1 MENINIDKITESI
14 ISYLEF
20 VKKFKNDKSDDFI
33 INGSDKNTSNSKFSY
48 IFRDFNNEGYI
59 IDKKYFDI
67 FRSSINFNELY
78 SLLDPLNEENKKKF
92 KEELKKYL
100 EKNPLN
106 INEKEIHFYS
116 KEEEMKEIVKNF
128 KNYSFIN
135 EELLV
140 NGMGIDASKLKGNLI
155 KVSKNEKNTIL
166 MPVSNNFILFINKEK
181 KDLVEEEERNKEKIN
196 KEYKNLYYVEEITKK
211 IFILLYFHKKK
222 FQEKLKSKIKD
233 IYNFK
238 KYYLINSE
246 WLEEYKQFFLYDL
259 IEKKLDEKFQNYSYK
274 QIKNDLDNI
283 SKNGIGQIRL
293 FNETKVTNKLR
304 NELNIQSKTKI
315 ITIKKNNNKNVN
327 NEYQQETIEPDE
339 EDIKLVEVPANF
351 DLVNEDIFEL
361 LIKEEFFF
369 NKLEKNKDKLFFEI
383 LYGNNQILIKNK
395 INEKNID
402 VDQFV
407 NNYLIY
413 VANKDFQNENNKEN
427 ENNDKYTIK
436 YILYFDKNSMSFN
449 NLDNLINKYLNSC
462 ISNGTIDLNKKN
474 CEQNICD
481 KKKNIL
487 GKFINIGI
495 IDEKELTNYF
505 NIKNINDNKHKYDE
519 KINDAKNKE
528 NKNEFINKTNLNNE
542 KSKINKIS
550 INNENKDNKD
560 TGPDQANRGHFQ
572 GSAFHRQDHLR
583 PRL

>member
-48 IFRDFNNEGYI
+48 IFRDFNNECYI
-59 IDKKYFDI
+59 IDKKNFDI

-78 SLLDPLNEENKKKF
+78 SLLDPINEENKKKF

-283 SKNGIGQIRL
+283 SKNEIGQIRL
-293 FNETKVTNKLR
+293 FNETKVPNKLR

-327 NEYQQETIEPDE
+327 NEYQQETIEPDK
-339 EDIKLVEVPANF
+339 EDNKLVEVPNNF

-361 LIKEEFFF
+361 FIKEEFFY
-369 NKLEKNKDKLFFEI
+369 NKLEKNRDKLFYEI
-383 LYGNNQILIKNK
+383 LFGNNQIIIKNK
-395 INEKNID
+395 INEKNVD
-402 VDQFV
+402 VEEFV

-413 VANKDFQNENNKEN
+413 TLNKDFQNENNKKN
-427 ENNDKYTIK
+427 EDECKYTIK
-436 YILYFDKNSMSFN
+436 
-449 NLDNLINKYLNSC
+449 
-462 ISNGTIDLNKKN
+462 
-474 CEQNICD
+474 
-481 KKKNIL
+481 
-487 GKFINIGI
+487 
-495 IDEKELTNYF
+495 
-505 NIKNINDNKHKYDE
+505 
-519 KINDAKNKE
+519 
-528 NKNEFINKTNLNNE
+528 
-542 KSKINKIS
+542 
-550 INNENKDNKD
+550 
-560 TGPDQANRGHFQ
+560 
-572 GSAFHRQDHLR
+572 
-583 PRL
+583 